1 MMAAA
6 RRERLVERR
15 LEFGLSQE
23 NVAEALDVAVGAVA
37 RWERG
42 ISVPRPCYRGPLAE
56 LLQITLPELQR
67 LLKGS
72 DTPPPSGH
80 AVPGWLDHYAK
91 LEQGAARLQTFE
103 PITIPGLLQTPAYV
117 EAVMRANWQPLSDQA
132 IQQRVDA
139 RISRQAVLKRK
150 GEPLEVCCVLD
161 ESVLTRMSSRF
172 VMAEQLDHL
181 IRVIA
186 LPTVQVQVCPA
197 MSNAL
202 HMTPFGSFGLF
213 TSPGA
218 SSPDIVCTED
228 LTGFNYLDR
237 PAAIEAHVELFEYL
251 TAMALSPDQS
261 AQLIKEAVENIR

>member
-6 RRERLVERR
+6 RRERLIERR
-15 LEFGLSQE
+15 LEFELSQE

-67 LLKGS
+67 ILKGS
-72 DTPPPSGH
+72 DTPPASGH
-80 AVPGWLDHYAK
+80 AVPGWLDHYVK
-91 LEQGAARLQTFE
+91 QEQGAARFQTFE
-103 PITIPGLLQTPAYV
+103 PITVPGLLQTPAYV
-117 EAVMRANWQPLSDQA
+117 EAVMRSIWQPLSDEA

-139 RISRQAVLKRK
+139 RIDRQAVLERK
-150 GEPLEVCCVLD
+150 PEPLELCCVID
-161 ESVLTRMSSRF
+161 ESVLTRMTNDS

-181 IRVIA
+181 IRAAA
-186 LPTVQVQVCPA
+186 LPTVQLQVCPA
-197 MSNAL
+197 KSNAL
-202 HMTPFGSFGLF
+202 HTTPFGSFGLF

-218 SSPDIVCTED
+218 SSPYIVCTED

-251 TAMALSPDQS
+251 TTMALPPDQS